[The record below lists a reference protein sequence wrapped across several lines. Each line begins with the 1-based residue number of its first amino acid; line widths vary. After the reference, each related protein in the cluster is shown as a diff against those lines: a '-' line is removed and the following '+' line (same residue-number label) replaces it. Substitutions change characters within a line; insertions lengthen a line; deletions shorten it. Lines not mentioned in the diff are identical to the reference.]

1 MKSARDLSA
10 AKAQEERVAADR
22 AAAERAAQKAGRA
35 KNWTEADLSSEDED
49 DERTADFYD
58 EKQTGH
64 NDAGRSRDQGRSKQ
78 VVRDEWEDAGSRQ
91 QQVSKNREVPAGRRF
106 QESNPA
112 HERVERERAHA
123 QLLMQPYA
131 LDLSNMR
138 RFLTTPVPKAAGTV
152 LCYIR
157 RNKSGAS
164 NKLFPVY
171 SLFLKE
177 GNTFLLTSKKRPKNK
192 TSNYLISMVE
202 GEFSRE
208 GPSYLGKLRSNF
220 VGTEFQVFDH
230 GFNPRDAEDGSASAG
245 GTVRRELAA
254 VAYAANVLG
263 TRGPRKMQVCVPAVD
278 DLNEPIAPIR
288 PGEEVLLSH
297 MKDRNFRDLVYM
309 INKPP
314 RWNDQVGA
322 YVLNFNGRVTMAS
335 VKNFQLVDPDEQN
348 SVLLQV
354 KLLIRARKILLLKTA
369 TDFLFS
375 FSVWACR

>member
-10 AKAQEERVAADR
+10 AKAQEDKFAVDR
-22 AAAERAAQKAGRA
+22 AVQAAARPKTWA
-35 KNWTEADLSSEDED
+35 EANYSDDED
-49 DERTADFYD
+49 DD
-58 EKQTGH
+58 
-64 NDAGRSRDQGRSKQ
+64 NDADRVDDDYGDVKADRGLLGSRTQGKNRHAA
-78 VVRDEWEDAGSRQ
+78 RDEWEDAGSRQ
-91 QQVSKNREVPAGRRF
+91 QHQKQASRGN
-106 QESNPA
+106 SNGNARNTFHEANPYA
-112 HERVERERAHA
+112 HDRSERERLNA
-123 QLLMQPYA
+123 QQPMQPYA

-157 RNKSGAS
+157 RNKSGAT

-171 SLFLKE
+171 SLYLKE
-177 GNTFLLTSKKRPKNK
+177 GDTFLLTSKKRPKNK
-192 TSNYLISMVE
+192 TSNYLISMTE
-202 GEFSRE
+202 ENFSRD

-220 VGTEFQVFDH
+220 VGTEFQIFDN
-230 GFNPRDAEDGSASAG
+230 GYNPRDTEDGAATG
-245 GTVRRELAA
+245 GTAIRRELAA
-254 VAYAANVLG
+254 VIYAANVLG

-278 DLNEPIAPIR
+278 DSNEPISPAR
-288 PGEEVLLSH
+288 AGEEDLLPR
-297 MKDRNFRDLVYM
+297 MKDRNLRDLIYM

-354 KLLIRARKILLLKTA
+354 KNRFNI
-369 TDFLFS
+369 FS
-375 FSVWACR
+375 FL